1 GGGAP
6 RGRRPSGGGAPFGLV
21 AAEAQSAGAP
31 VVGYR
36 RGALPEVVRDGVS
49 GVLVDPGDWRAA
61 ALALRDAVRLDRA
74 AIRRPAE
81 ERLGLGPPG
90 AAPQAVA
97 PGPSPPPAPPPGV
110 RWGSPGGAG

>member
-36 RGALPEVVRDGVS
+36 RGALPEIVRDGVS
-49 GVLVDPGDWRAA
+49 GLLVAPGDGRAA

-74 AIRRPAE
+74 AIRRHAE
-81 ERLGLGPPG
+81 ERLRLGP
-90 AAPQAVA
+90 AVA
-97 PGPSPPPAPPPGV
+97 AYEAVSLELTRAPAPRTPE
-110 RWGSPGGAG
+110 R